1 MSDNPTVA
9 QNSVQLMTA
18 GMFHVT
24 NRVTPASD
32 ATTPL
37 LLGLGIFFVACLFF
51 AFADS
56 KTFDVVGLSVQV
68 ESS

>member
-1 MSDNPTVA
+1 
-9 QNSVQLMTA
+9 MTA